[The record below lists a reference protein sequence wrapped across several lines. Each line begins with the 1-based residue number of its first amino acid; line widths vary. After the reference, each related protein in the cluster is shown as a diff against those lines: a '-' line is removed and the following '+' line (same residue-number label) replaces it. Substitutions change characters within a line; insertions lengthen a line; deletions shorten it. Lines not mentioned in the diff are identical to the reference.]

1 MNPFIDEN
9 RYIRLNI
16 SWGDPVGKLFPI
28 LVTNFDTN
36 FFIENFTSFDLDIDT
51 NCSALYGSRNIPV
64 EVQFECKSK
73 STIVLRIFLVSSH
86 SCT

>member
-16 SWGDPVGKLFPI
+16 SWGEPAGQLLQI
-28 LVTNFDTN
+28 LVTHVTFTPI
-36 FFIENFTSFDLDIDT
+36 FFIENFTNFDLDIDT

-64 EVQFECKSK
+64 EVQLHVNQK
-73 STIVLRIFLVSSH
+73 VLQY
-86 SCT
+86 